1 MNSFRTAVSLAV
13 IAVLVYSTNASPCT
27 DTCSGQCGF
36 AQQACDLTGLL
47 GGLCQTQATICNT
60 ACGAVCNCV
69 DTCGAQCGGQL
80 AECRGDGTNPLS
92 MITCGFAFTSCNAM
106 CNTQCA
112 FTTVAGVVDTIA
124 GSVAS
129 K

>member
-1 MNSFRTAVSLAV
+1 MNTFRTAVSLAV
-13 IAVLVYSTNASPCT
+13 VAILVLSTNASPCT

-60 ACGAVCNCV
+60 ACGAVCNCI

-92 MITCGFAFTSCNAM
+92 LITCGFTFTACNAM
-106 CNTQCA
+106 CNAQCS
-112 FTTVAGVVDTIA
+112 FSTVAGVVDTIA
-124 GSVAS
+124 GGVAP
-129 K
+129 